1 VPSPLQIIDADF
13 VRQIVTFREPLL
25 LPKAVL
31 TEIKAARTGRRE
43 HTAEFPTSHKTNS
56 EYLT

>member
-1 VPSPLQIIDADF
+1 